1 MTSIIKIKRSVTAGA
16 PPTLGAGELAYSF
29 APSITVQ
36 GGDRLYIG
44 DGQMPVVIGGKYFT
58 DRLNHTPG
66 VLTASAAL
74 IVDSDKKIDDLLVD
88 DIQLNGNT
96 VSTTAANANLL
107 LSPNGTGKVSIGG
120 IYTLPKTDGNAGDA
134 LITDGQG
141 NVSFQ
146 KVSSELRIR
155 GDDSAEDVVSLL
167 NDTLEFLGDNGIST
181 TVTDGRIVISVST
194 ASDSIKGIAQFS
206 AGYFTVT
213 DGDVSIA
220 KASDTALGLAQF
232 SASYFTVTDG
242 DVTIADASDT
252 VKGLASFS
260 SSNFTVTAGAV
271 TAKTTTL
278 GSTAI
283 DVGSTVT
290 AISGLTQLGIDNLS
304 IDGNEISSTDTDGDI
319 ILNPNGT
326 GSVSVSTARI
336 IDLADPVDPQDAATK
351 AYVDEVAQGLTV
363 KPAVKAATTANLVAV
378 YDNGDSMGIGA
389 TLTIAPTATLD
400 IDGVTSWS
408 LYDGILVKDQTEKYE
423 NGRYFVSSIGNVND
437 PWVLTRCP
445 ACDEPTEI
453 PSMYIF
459 VQAGSVNAATGWVAI
474 VENYPSFQVGVD
486 DITFTQFSGAG
497 SYQAGAGLGLDG
509 NTFNVQVDADG
520 GIEIVADKLQL
531 KSTLAGNGLTYAT
544 GILTVG
550 GTTDRISVDA
560 DSIDIASTYVGQTSI
575 TTLGTIATG
584 VWQGTAVGTA
594 YGGTGLT
601 TYNLFDLVVGTAQ
614 NGLSTLAIGTAGQF
628 LQVNAA
634 GDALVYGDIDGGTY

>member
-1 MTSIIKIKRSVTAGA
+1 MTATIKIKRSVTAGA

-74 IVDSDKKIDDLLVD
+74 IVDADKKIDDLLVD
-88 DIQLNGNT
+88 DIQLNGNA
-96 VSTTAANANLL
+96 VSTTTTNTNLI

-120 IYTLPKTDGNAGDA
+120 IYTLPKLDGNVGDA

-155 GDDSAEDVVSLL
+155 GDDSTEDVVSLL
-167 NDTLEFLGDNGIST
+167 NDTLEFLGNDGIST
-181 TVTDGRIVISVST
+181 AVTDGTVTISVAV

-206 AGYFTVT
+206 ADYFSVT

-220 KASDTALGLAQF
+220 SASDTALGLAQF
-232 SASYFTVTDG
+232 SADYFSVTDG
-242 DVTIADASDT
+242 DVSIADATTTS
-252 VKGLASFS
+252 KGIASFS
-260 SSNFTVTAGAV
+260 SDNFIVDSVGEVTTKSITIGTSEFEVGDTVS
-271 TAKTTTL
+271 TL
-278 GSTAI
+278 EGI
-283 DVGSTVT
+283 QQLDV
-290 AISGLTQLGIDNLS
+290 DNLQ
-304 IDGNEISSTDTDGDI
+304 INGNEISATNIDGGI
-319 ILNPNGT
+319 SLKTQGT
-326 GSVSVSTARI
+326 GVVSVNNTRI
-336 IDLADPVDPQDAATK
+336 TDLTVPIDPSDAATK
-351 AYVDEVAQGLTV
+351 GYVDELAQGLSV
-363 KPAVKAATTANLVAV
+363 KPAVRAATTANIVAV
-378 YDNGDSMGIGA
+378 YDNGVIGVGA
-389 TLTIAPTATLD
+389 TLTIPAVAIFD
-400 IDGVTSWS
+400 IDGVTDWAI
-408 LYDGILVKDQTEKYE
+408 YDGILVKNQTNKIE
-423 NGRYFVSSIGNVND
+423 NGRYFVSTVGNVTD
-437 PWVLTRCP
+437 DWVLTRCP
-445 ACDEPTEI
+445 ACDENGEI
-453 PSMYIF
+453 PSSYIF
-459 VQAGSVNAATGWVAI
+459 VQEGNTNKATGWVAI
-474 VENYPSFQVGVD
+474 VENFPTFSVGLD
-486 DITFTQFSGAG
+486 DIEWTQFSGAG
-497 SYQAGAGLGLDG
+497 SYQAGAGLALDG

-544 GILTVG
+544 GVLTVG
-550 GTTDRISVDA
+550 GTADRITVSA

-575 TTLGTIATG
+575 TTLGTIGTG

-614 NGLSTLAIGTAGQF
+614 GGLTTLAMGTAGKF
-628 LQVNAA
+628 LQVNSS
-634 GDALVYGDIDGGTY
+634 GNALIYDDIDGGTY